1 MLEHVQKAS
10 KDAMWQMKEAK
21 GQEPLLSWEN
31 LGDVLQRVGTERAED
46 KTTVA

>member
-1 MLEHVQKAS
+1 MQKTS
-10 KDAMWQMKEAK
+10 LDAMWKMKEAN